1 MSITELAVKRPTLV
15 VVVFTILG
23 LIGVISYTSLGYEL
37 LPKITSPVLS
47 ISTVYPGASPGEVE
61 NSVTTK
67 VEDAVAGLEGVKE
80 ITSTSQ
86 EGLSLVNVELQYN
99 ADVDAVLSDAQR
111 KVNNI
116 VGQLPDQVN
125 QPSVEKFS
133 FDELPI
139 MRLGVS
145 SSMDPVA
152 FNDLVENDIK
162 ETLSRVEG
170 VARVT
175 VIGGN
180 EREIRI
186 NVDRDKLKTYGLS
199 ILQVS
204 QAIGTANLDFPTGSI
219 KDNSQQVIVRLS
231 GKFQNVDEIKNLTV
245 NSSQDGSTIK
255 IKDIAEVYDTS
266 KEITTISRIN
276 GISSIGL
283 TISKQSDGNT
293 VQVADDVKA
302 AIAKIE
308 KANTDKNLK
317 IDTAQDSSIFT
328 LEAANSVIFD
338 LGLAVGLV
346 ALIMLFFLHSWKD
359 AIIVMVSIPV
369 SIITTFILMN
379 ILGYTL
385 NLMTLLGLSLVVGIL
400 VDDSIV
406 VLENIHS
413 HMERGKNRFEAA
425 IASWKEIG
433 LSVMSIT
440 LVLIAV
446 FLPIT
451 FVTGLIADL
460 LKQFSIV
467 VAFATAVSLV
477 VSFTLTPLLASRF
490 SSVMEL
496 KSSKIFHRPL
506 IWFERML
513 DGINNFYKDALTFT
527 LKHKRW
533 TALVL
538 FLMIIGSFSLLVF
551 GFIGTE
557 FVKNGD
563 NGEFLVE
570 LELPKESTIE
580 ETNLATLQVE
590 KYLLNQ
596 EVVSSVFTTVGTG
609 SGSGGN
615 SSNLSQINA
624 KMISPD
630 KRTITSEK
638 FALQVKEDLAKQI
651 SGVKFKTAAVG
662 MVGGSTAGPIQI
674 ILTGNEISQLI
685 EVAEEMKTV
694 IDGVPGTR
702 EEELSVQGGNPEI
715 AITVDRDKMAVL
727 SLTMNDVGNTMQNAF
742 AGNTQY
748 KFRDGENEYDINVKL
763 DQFDRKNINDIKKLT
778 FLNTKNELIEMQQF
792 ANVQQSTGPTK
803 LERNN
808 KKSSISIGAQVSG
821 RPVGTVSTEV
831 ETALAKMKM
840 PDGVTYE
847 IGGDLESQTEAFAS
861 LGLALLM
868 SIVLVYLI
876 MVALYESYAYPLVVM
891 FSVPTALIGAFLIL
905 ALFKESLGVFTFLGL
920 IMLVGLVIKN
930 AILIVDAANQYK
942 LEGLNSREAV
952 EKAGINRLR
961 PILMTTIAMVIAMIP
976 IAFASGAGS
985 EWKNGLA
992 LVLIG
997 GLMSSLLF
1005 TVIIVPIMFVVI
1017 DIWKGETTRKTV
1029 KIETNPDILKQVEVH

>member
-1 MSITELAVKRPTLV
+1 MTITELAVKRPTLA

-23 LIGVISYTSLGYEL
+23 LIGIISYTSLGYEL
-37 LPKITSPVLS
+37 LPKITSPMLS

-67 VEDAVAGLEGVKE
+67 IEDVVSGLEGVKE
-80 ITSTSQ
+80 LTSTSQ

-133 FDELPI
+133 FDDMPI

-145 SSMDPVA
+145 SSMSAVD
-152 FNDLVENDIK
+152 FNDFVENKIK
-162 ETLSRVEG
+162 ENLSRVNG

-186 NVDRDKLKTYGLS
+186 AVDRDKLKTYGLS

-204 QAIGTANLDFPTGSI
+204 QAIASANLDFPTGSI

-231 GKFQNVDEIKNLTV
+231 GKFQNVEDIKELSI
-245 NSSQDGSTIK
+245 SSKDGSTIK
-255 IKDIAEVYDTS
+255 IKDIAEVYDTT
-266 KEITTISRIN
+266 KDVTTISRIN

-283 TISKQSDGNT
+283 TVSKQSDGNT
-293 VQVADDVKA
+293 VQVAEDVLA
-302 AIAKIE
+302 AISKIE
-308 KANTDKNLK
+308 GENTDKDLK
-317 IDTAQDSSIFT
+317 INVAQDSSIFT

-346 ALIMLFFLHSWKD
+346 ALIMLFFLHSWRD
-359 AIIVMVSIPV
+359 AVIVMVSIPV

-379 ILGYTL
+379 LLGYTL

-413 HMERGKNRFEAA
+413 HMERGKNRFDAA
-425 IASWKEIG
+425 IANWKEIG

-467 VAFATAVSLV
+467 VAFATAVSLL

-490 SSVMEL
+490 SKTMEL
-496 KSSKIFHRPL
+496 QPSKVLHKPL
-506 IWFERML
+506 IWFERFL
-513 DGINNFYKDALTFT
+513 DGVNNFYKDALEVT
-527 LKHKRW
+527 LQHKRI
-533 TALVL
+533 TAAVL
-538 FLMIIGSFSLLVF
+538 FVMIIGSLSLLAF

-563 NGEFLVE
+563 NGEFIVE

-580 ETNLATLQVE
+580 ETNLTTLQVE
-590 KYLLNQ
+590 EILLSK
-596 EVVSSVFTTVGTG
+596 EIVSSVFTTVGTG

-615 SSNLSQINA
+615 SSNLAQLNA

-630 KRTITSEK
+630 ERTITSAQ
-638 FALQVKEDLAKQI
+638 FAINIKGELESTI
-651 SGVKFKTAAVG
+651 PGVKVKTAAVG
-662 MVGGSTAGPIQI
+662 MVGGSTAGPIQV
-674 ILTGNEISQLI
+674 ILTGNNIEELI
-685 EVAEEMKTV
+685 VVAEDMKKT
-694 IDGVPGTR
+694 IDAVPGTR
-702 EEELSVQGGNPEI
+702 EIELSVQGGNPEV

-727 SLTMNDVGNTMQNAF
+727 NLTMSDVGNTMQNAF

-748 KFRDGENEYDINVKL
+748 KFRDGENEYDINVQL

-778 FLNTKNELIEMQQF
+778 FLNTTGELIEMQQF
-792 ANVQQSTGPTK
+792 ANVEQSTGPTK

-808 KKSSISIGAQVSG
+808 KRASISIGSQVLG
-821 RPVGTVSTEV
+821 RAVGTVSTEV
-831 ETALAKMKM
+831 ADALAQMEM
-840 PDGVTYE
+840 PEGVSYSM
-847 IGGDLESQTEAFAS
+847 GGDLESQNEAFMS

-891 FSVPTALIGAFLIL
+891 FSVPTAMIGAFLIL
-905 ALFKESLGVFTFLGL
+905 ALFRESLGVFTFLGL

-942 LEGLNSREAV
+942 EEGLSSREAV
-952 EKAGINRLR
+952 EKAGITRLR

-976 IAFASGAGS
+976 IAFATGAGS

-992 LVLIG
+992 LVLMG
-997 GLMSSLLF
+997 GLISSLLF
-1005 TVIIVPIMFVVI
+1005 TVVIVPVMYVVI
-1017 DIWKGETTRKTV
+1017 DIWKGEITRQESKEIT
-1029 KIETNPDILKQVEVH
+1029 ENLILEPVAAH

>member
-1 MSITELAVKRPTLV
+1 MSITELAVKRPTLA

-23 LIGVISYTSLGYEL
+23 LIGIISYTSLGYEL

-116 VGQLPDQVN
+116 VGELPDQVD

-162 ETLSRVEG
+162 ETLSRVDG

-245 NSSQDGSTIK
+245 SSSQDGSTIK
-255 IKDIAEVYDTS
+255 IKDIAEVFDTS

-283 TISKQSDGNT
+283 TVSKQSDGNT

-302 AIAKIE
+302 VVLKIE
-308 KANTDKNLK
+308 AANADKNLK

-338 LGLAVGLV
+338 LGLAIGLV

-379 ILGYTL
+379 VLGYTL

-496 KSSKIFHRPL
+496 KPSKIFHRPL
-506 IWFERML
+506 IWFEKGL
-513 DGINNFYKDALTFT
+513 DGVNNFYKDSLRFT
-527 LKHKRW
+527 LKYKRW

-538 FLMIIGSFSLLVF
+538 FLMIVGSFSLLGF

-590 KYLLNQ
+590 EYLLKQ

-630 KRTITSEK
+630 ERTITSEK
-638 FALQVKEDLAKQI
+638 FAVQVKEDLAKQI
-651 SGVKFKTAAVG
+651 PGVKFKTAAVG
-662 MVGGSTAGPIQI
+662 MVGGSTAG
-674 ILTGNEISQLI
+674 
-685 EVAEEMKTV
+685 
-694 IDGVPGTR
+694 
-702 EEELSVQGGNPEI
+702 
-715 AITVDRDKMAVL
+715 
-727 SLTMNDVGNTMQNAF
+727 
-742 AGNTQY
+742 QY
-748 KFRDGENEYDINVKL
+748 K
-763 DQFDRKNINDIKKLT
+763 
-778 FLNTKNELIEMQQF
+778 
-792 ANVQQSTGPTK
+792 
-803 LERNN
+803 
-808 KKSSISIGAQVSG
+808 
-821 RPVGTVSTEV
+821 
-831 ETALAKMKM
+831 
-840 PDGVTYE
+840 
-847 IGGDLESQTEAFAS
+847 
-861 LGLALLM
+861 
-868 SIVLVYLI
+868 
-876 MVALYESYAYPLVVM
+876 
-891 FSVPTALIGAFLIL
+891 
-905 ALFKESLGVFTFLGL
+905 
-920 IMLVGLVIKN
+920 
-930 AILIVDAANQYK
+930 
-942 LEGLNSREAV
+942 
-952 EKAGINRLR
+952 
-961 PILMTTIAMVIAMIP
+961 
-976 IAFASGAGS
+976 
-985 EWKNGLA
+985 
-992 LVLIG
+992 
-997 GLMSSLLF
+997 
-1005 TVIIVPIMFVVI
+1005 
-1017 DIWKGETTRKTV
+1017 
-1029 KIETNPDILKQVEVH
+1029 